1 MTPNVRTCS
10 NLKNDYCLLW
20 KKCKDKKLTDQS
32 KLTHKALKSRIKE
45 AKTPYY
51 NMKIATSKDRIKTTW
66 NVVKSLTSWSNI
78 QGLINVIKIGD
89 PLLLDWVTI
98 SQYFN
103 RHFFSILH
111 RINNFDNNQ
120 SCNNIN
126 IYIQYL
132 CSTCRTLFWK
142 SKLIK

>member
-1 MTPNVRTCS
+1 MIIVF
-10 NLKNDYCLLW
+10 YG
-20 KKCKDKKLTDQS
+20 KKYKDKKLTDQS

-66 NVVKSLTSWSNI
+66 NVVKSLTSRSNI

-89 PLLLDWVTI
+89 PLVLDQATI

-103 RHFFSILH
+103 KHFSLYCTELILLIITNH
-111 RINNFDNNQ
+111 VTILIFTY
-120 SCNNIN
+120 S
-126 IYIQYL
+126 IYIQPVE
-132 CSTCRTLFWK
+132 LFFENQN
-142 SKLIK
+142 